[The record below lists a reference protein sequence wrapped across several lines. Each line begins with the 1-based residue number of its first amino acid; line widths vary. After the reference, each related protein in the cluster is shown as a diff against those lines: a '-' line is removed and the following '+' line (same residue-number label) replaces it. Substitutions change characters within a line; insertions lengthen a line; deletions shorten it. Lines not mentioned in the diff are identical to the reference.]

1 MINLYNDDCLKILPT
16 VDKESIDLIITS
28 PPYDNLRE
36 YNESSF
42 WNFDIF
48 TKIANNLTYILKDG
62 GVIVWIVKDATIK
75 GSETGTSFKQAL
87 YFKDQC
93 NLKLH
98 DTMIYYKNSYPYPCS
113 NRYYQNFEYMFIFCK
128 NKIKTTNLIK
138 VPTKNKRN
146 TYSTTRLPNGST
158 VKTKYEVGKK
168 TRTADNVWKYEV
180 GYQKSTND
188 KIAFEHPAIFPEKL
202 AHDHIISWSNEHDK
216 ILDPFMGSGTTGKV
230 CKILNRKFIGI
241 EIDKQYYDIAKQRIE
256 SLN

>member
-16 VDKESIDLIITS
+16 IEKESIDLIITS
-28 PPYDNLRE
+28 PPYDNVRN
-36 YNESSF
+36 YNNNSS

-48 TKIANNLTYILKDG
+48 SKIANYLTKTLKDG
-62 GVIVWIVKDATIK
+62 GVIVWIVNDATIK

-93 NLKLH
+93 QLNLH
-98 DTMIYYKNSYPYPCS
+98 DTMIYYKNAYPFPFP

-138 VPTKNKRN
+138 VPTKNKRKVP
-146 TYSTTRLPNGST
+146 SLIRLQNGDL

-180 GYQKSTND
+180 GFNHSTTD
-188 KIAFEHPAIFPEKL
+188 KIAFKHPAIFPEKL
-202 AHDHIISWSNEHDK
+202 AHDHIISWSNENDK

-230 CKILNRKFIGI
+230 CKMINRKFIGI
-241 EIDKQYYDIAKQRIE
+241 EIDKQYFDIAKQRIDA
-256 SLN
+256 S